1 MREYNFLTE
10 EFLKKHENIDNIEYL
25 HKYIKSI
32 IEYKSKD
39 RTYVEKHHILPRCT
53 FPQYENE
60 LWNIIEV
67 DYETH
72 KLLHL
77 YLFKSINDRRY
88 QRPLN
93 WMMNYYKNS
102 EEISN
107 AAKRGWINLK
117 NDEERYKNWRKSRS
131 ESMKLLSS
139 KEQRRRANIFWNNI
153 KDEDYIKF
161 CEKMKSYWTED
172 KRIEKSKQM
181 KEYYSN
187 PENIEKKRKETK
199 CRWDNLDENYRKDFK
214 EKMSFINKNESKRLD
229 AGNKIKKKW
238 KDPNYLEKMRNR
250 KRRDG
255 VKIKVIKNSGDVEVF
270 ENMEDVVRKYNFSK
284 HLIRKYR
291 DTNNK
296 VLEKHLNGDNINLL
310 GSLIE
315 TIKD

>member
-1 MREYNFLTE
+1 
-10 EFLKKHENIDNIEYL
+10 
-25 HKYIKSI
+25 
-32 IEYKSKD
+32 
-39 RTYVEKHHILPRCT
+39 
-53 FPQYENE
+53 
-60 LWNIIEV
+60 
-67 DYETH
+67 
-72 KLLHL
+72 
-77 YLFKSINDRRY
+77 
-88 QRPLN
+88 
-93 WMMNYYKNS
+93 MMSYYKNH

-107 AAKRGWINLK
+107 AAKKGWVNLK

-131 ESMKLLSS
+131 ESMKKFRNSEKYKEYMINYFNNPDYGKFKRKKGETWEGDRYSS
-139 KEQRRRANIFWNNI
+139 ENQRRRVNIFWNNI

-181 KEYYSN
+181 NEYYSN
-187 PENIEKKRKETK
+187 IENREKKRIETK
-199 CRWDNLDENYRKDFK
+199 ERWDSLDDESRKKFK